1 MSVDIAGYLSNQQP
15 SQVVAGASGANGSLV
30 AGQKNLASSYETFLT
45 LLTTQLKNQDPTAP
59 LDTNAFTQQLVQ
71 MTGVQQQLL
80 SNQLLQSLVNQGQ
93 GGLTEG
99 VGLIGKTVTAQT
111 PSANLDGGS
120 AKWIYDLDTA
130 ATAATLSISDAN
142 GRIVWSGAAPE
153 RGAGE
158 HDFTWNGKDT
168 LEIDFLK
175 SDVPNEWYA
184 EIRAVPATD
193 VQVGAP
199 LVNGQL
205 AVGTV
210 PFTPG
215 GKLDKNWVAGPG
227 QTALFADW
235 DAPVLDFAAS
245 GSAAPAASAIKW
257 DTALGIDDQ
266 QIEVQ
271 LGMLPG
277 GITQFDSTSV
287 TQSIQADG
295 TAFGNLTNIDIN
307 DNGFVTA
314 NFDNGVSRQI
324 AQIALATFS
333 NPDGLRAQSGNAYRV
348 SLDSGTFNLKPPGS
362 GGAGILSPSTLEAST
377 VDLSSEFT
385 GLITTQRAYSASAK
399 IITTAD
405 QMLEELINI
414 KR

>member
-1 MSVDIAGYLSNQQP
+1 MQADALIALIAPLAAPPQTGAANADGLFAQLMGGG
-15 SQVVAGASGANGSLV
+15 AGV
-30 AGQKNLASSYETFLT
+30 AGQAGVALPGAGLFG
-45 LLTTQLKNQDPTAP
+45 TAP
-59 LDTNAFTQQLVQ
+59 T
-71 MTGVQQQLL
+71 
-80 SNQLLQSLVNQGQ
+80 
-93 GGLTEG
+93 GGL
-99 VGLIGKTVTAQT
+99 GLALTA
-111 PSANLDGGS
+111 D
-120 AKWIYDLDTA
+120 A
-130 ATAATLSISDAN
+130 ATAAATAAAAAAATTTGLPAIDPALLATQVKTADAK
-142 GRIVWSGAAPE
+142 AA
-153 RGAGE
+153 
-158 HDFTWNGKDT
+158 
-168 LEIDFLK
+168 
-175 SDVPNEWYA
+175 
-184 EIRAVPATD
+184 
-193 VQVGAP
+193 
-199 LVNGQL
+199 GQL